1 MSKSRSIDQWAPGYF
16 LLKYLWIKNTIRLYY
31 RRIGKRNTRVISLK
45 RPVILVANHQNALM
59 DAMALVT
66 QLSWQTIFM
75 TRADIFQ
82 KPLIRKILMW
92 LKMLPIYRIRDGV
105 ESLGKNEE
113 IFGITTAIL
122 NNHHNPLGIF
132 PEGNHGD
139 KRRLR
144 SLLKGTPR
152 IAFKG
157 QEEHGAQPWV
167 QIIPVGIDYSHYQ
180 KFRQTLFLNVGQP
193 IEVADY
199 WEKYQTNPAA
209 AINALRARIASE
221 MRKYMIDIRSDE
233 YYDTYMGLR
242 PVARPLVKSKLGL
255 KRCSLAASFDADKA
269 LISALDRTLETDPG
283 VMAEIHRDFSRYA
296 LLRDQLGFRDWV
308 FRKKSYPFVLIGLRI
323 ILTLVLLPVFA
334 AGFVTN
340 WPHYY
345 LPQRVAKK
353 IKDPQ
358 FRSTASWGAGIVVQ
372 AIYYLLLMIP
382 AFIFLPW
389 WAAIA
394 AIFSLPF
401 FGIAAMEI
409 RTLLIKTRAMMRYES
424 MRRMSPEVAEI
435 QTLRK
440 QMLKKFENIL

>member
-1 MSKSRSIDQWAPGYF
+1 MAKRIDNWSFGYW
-16 LLKYLWIKNTIRLYY
+16 LLKYLWIKNTINIYY
-31 RRIGKRNTRVISLK
+31 RRIEKRNAKVISLK

-59 DAMALVT
+59 DAMAIVT
-66 QLSWQTIFM
+66 QFPLQTIFM

-82 KPLIRKILMW
+82 KPLVRKVLMW

-113 IFGITTAIL
+113 IFETTTGIL
-122 NNHHNPLGIF
+122 RNHISPLGIF

-152 IAFKG
+152 IALRA
-157 QEEHGAQPWV
+157 QEEYGEKPWV
-167 QIIPVGIDYSHYQ
+167 QIIPVGIDYGHYQ

-199 WEKYQTNPAA
+199 WDKYKTNPAA
-209 AINALRARIASE
+209 AINALRAKIGEE
-221 MRKYMIDIRSDE
+221 MRKYMIDIRSEE

-242 PVARPLVKSKLGL
+242 PVARLIVKSKLQL
-255 KRCSLAASFDADKA
+255 KKCSLAADFDADKT
-269 LISALDRTLETDPG
+269 LIAALDKTADTQPET
-283 VMAEIHRDFSRYA
+283 MAEIHRDFSRYA

-308 FRKKSYPFVLIGLRI
+308 FRKAKYSFALIALRV
-323 ILTLVLLPVFA
+323 ILLFILLPVFI
-334 AGFVTN
+334 AGFLTN

-382 AFIFLPW
+382 AFILLPW

-409 RTLLIKTRAMMRYES
+409 RTLVIKTRAIMRYES
-424 MRRMSPEVAEI
+424 MRKKSPEVAEI
-435 QTLRK
+435 LTLRK
-440 QMLKKFENIL
+440 QLLTFVGDMM